1 MIQDRGSEETEL
13 VIDFY
18 DHDGGD
24 KGGGMMYHKNQSFTI
39 HLCKYT
45 MVTIHGWYGMGF
57 YNGSVSFFFKK
68 EPAPFFRVICQQQK
82 NCRHEQSLGN
92 SLRTTEIV

>member
-13 VIDFY
+13 VIDCY
-18 DHDGGD
+18 DHDGGVGAGD
-24 KGGGMMYHKNQSFTI
+24 DGGDEGGGMMYHKNRSFTI

-57 YNGSVSFFFKK
+57 FNGSVSLFFFKK
-68 EPAPFFRVICQQQK
+68 EPAPFFRFICQQQK
-82 NCRHEQSLGN
+82 KL
-92 SLRTTEIV
+92 